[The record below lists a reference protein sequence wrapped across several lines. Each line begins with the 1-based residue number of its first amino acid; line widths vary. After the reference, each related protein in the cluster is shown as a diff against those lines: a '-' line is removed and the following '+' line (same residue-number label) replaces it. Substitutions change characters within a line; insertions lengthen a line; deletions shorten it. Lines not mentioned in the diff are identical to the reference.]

1 MQPDN
6 TYDES
11 FYETL
16 NISSEISSEVY
27 IDYLFKFIKPSSV
40 IDLGC
45 GYAAWL
51 KACKKF
57 GSTSLTGVDGIW
69 NDGKYVKELGFDFV
83 SMDLDNLDDSI
94 KKHDL
99 AISLEVAEHLKPKSS
114 EIFIKNL
121 TNVADLVLFSAAFT
135 NQGGTNHINER
146 NPSFWGQLFEEN
158 DFVAFDLFREK
169 FWDDERVGFWYRQ
182 NCFLYCKKASKSYEK
197 LKDQGVREIKNLYF
211 LDCVH
216 PNLYLNK
223 CGEGIGFAAHAK
235 GIFPSFIRA
244 LKRVLTKKK

>member
-27 IDYLFKFIKPSSV
+27 IDYLFKFIQPSSV

-69 NDGKYVKELGFDFV
+69 NDGKYVKELGFD
-83 SMDLDNLDDSI
+83 L
-94 KKHDL
+94 
-99 AISLEVAEHLKPKSS
+99 SLWILMSD
-114 EIFIKNL
+114 I
-121 TNVADLVLFSAAFT
+121 
-135 NQGGTNHINER
+135 Q
-146 NPSFWGQLFEEN
+146 
-158 DFVAFDLFREK
+158 
-169 FWDDERVGFWYRQ
+169 
-182 NCFLYCKKASKSYEK
+182 
-197 LKDQGVREIKNLYF
+197 
-211 LDCVH
+211 
-216 PNLYLNK
+216 
-223 CGEGIGFAAHAK
+223 
-235 GIFPSFIRA
+235 
-244 LKRVLTKKK
+244 